1 MEPTSGSLDRE
12 ATEGSSRGALFMALF
27 GAIWATAG
35 AGALDGAVRIVLLVI
50 SLVLAGA
57 LCLGAVRLRQGAWDL
72 YFDNSPRARTRRK
85 HVSRRFNLVF
95 GLEGIAVALAVV
107 LLGRYGMGTFIP
119 AVVALIVGLHF
130 FPLAG
135 LYGVKVYYLTGAALC
150 AVALVAFWVA
160 PSARLQLVGLGSAAV
175 LFATAGYILA
185 LGGKAR
191 RSGAPAP

>member
-1 MEPTSGSLDRE
+1 
-12 ATEGSSRGALFMALF
+12 
-27 GAIWATAG
+27 
-35 AGALDGAVRIVLLVI
+35 
-50 SLVLAGA
+50 
-57 LCLGAVRLRQGAWDL
+57 
-72 YFDNSPRARTRRK
+72 
-85 HVSRRFNLVF
+85 
-95 GLEGIAVALAVV
+95 LEGIAIALAVV

-175 LFATAGYILA
+175 LFATAAYILA